1 MAGLSFVTCYTSYA
15 ITGQVGVN
23 MIDQNDQSPLTVAR
37 ALRTARAR
45 LADAGLE
52 TPGLDAEVLLRF
64 ILGWDRT
71 QILSRPEIELS
82 ADEADRYEQLLSERL
97 RGIPVA
103 YLTGE
108 REFMGLPFTVTPAV
122 LVPRP
127 ETEILV
133 EWAADWLRPG
143 DRGRV
148 VDVGTGSGAI
158 ALSLAH
164 LLGPEWHGTI
174 TGIDVSP
181 DALRVAERN
190 RANLGL
196 EHRVALREG
205 HLLQGEDV
213 PFDLILANL
222 PYLRPEQVDGNANL
236 AAEPRLA
243 LDGGADGLDLVR
255 ELLADAPRV
264 LAPGGAIGLEIDP
277 SQEPA
282 AQELARA
289 TFPHAAVTVLHDL
302 AGHAR
307 HLIIETEEA

>member
-1 MAGLSFVTCYTSYA
+1 MT
-15 ITGQVGVN
+15 
-23 MIDQNDQSPLTVAR
+23 DQNDQSPLTVAR
-37 ALRTARAR
+37 ALRTARMR
-45 LADAGLE
+45 LAEAGLE
-52 TPGLDAEVLLRF
+52 TPALDAEVLLRH

-71 QILSRPEIELS
+71 QILSRPET
-82 ADEADRYEQLLSERL
+82 AVAPDDAVRYEEMLRQRLS
-97 RGIPVA
+97 GAPVA

-108 REFMGLPFTVTPAV
+108 REFMGLPFLVNPAV

-143 DRGRV
+143 GRSRV

-158 ALSLAH
+158 ALSLRASPGNG
-164 LLGPEWHGTI
+164 LDREI
-174 TGIDVSP
+174 TGIDVSA
-181 DALRVAERN
+181 DALQVAGRN
-190 RANLGL
+190 RNNLGL
-196 EHRVALREG
+196 DARVALRAG
-205 HLLQGEDV
+205 YLLREEQG

-222 PYLRPEQVDGNANL
+222 PYLRPDQVDGNADL

-277 SQEPA
+277 SQSQA
-282 AQELARA
+282 VQDLALA
-289 TFPHAAVTVLHDL
+289 TFPDAVVTVLHDL

-307 HLIIETEEA
+307 HVIVESGEA

>member
-1 MAGLSFVTCYTSYA
+1 MVTCYTSYA
-15 ITGQVGVN
+15 IIGQAGVR
-23 MIDQNDQSPLTVAR
+23 MTDQNDQSVVTVAR
-37 ALRTARAR
+37 ALRTARTR
-45 LADAGLE
+45 LTDAGLE
-52 TPGLDAEVLLRF
+52 TPGLDAEVLLRHV
-64 ILGWDRT
+64 LGWDRT
-71 QILSRPEIELS
+71 LILSRPGHEL
-82 ADEADRYEQLLSERL
+82 AEDDVNRYERLLSQRVQ
-97 RGIPVA
+97 GAPVA

-108 REFMGLPFTVTPAV
+108 REFMGLPFRVSPAV

-143 DRGRV
+143 GRNRV

-164 LLGPEWHGTI
+164 LLGNDWSGSI

-181 DALRVAERN
+181 DALVVAERN
-190 RANLGL
+190 RAALGL
-196 EHRVALREG
+196 DARVALRPG
-205 HLLQGEDV
+205 HLLQGEGE

-222 PYLRPEQVDGNANL
+222 PYLRPDQVDGNPDL

-243 LDGGADGLDLVR
+243 LDGGVDGLEFIRD
-255 ELLADAPRV
+255 LLADAPRV

-277 SQEPA
+277 DQADAVPD
-282 AQELARA
+282 LARA
-289 TFPHAAVTVLHDL
+289 AVPDAAITVLHDL

-307 HLIIETEEA
+307 HVIIETEEP

>member
-1 MAGLSFVTCYTSYA
+1 MS
-15 ITGQVGVN
+15 
-23 MIDQNDQSPLTVAR
+23 DQNDQSPLTVAR

-45 LADAGLE
+45 LSEAGLE
-52 TPGLDAEVLLRF
+52 TPGLDAEVLLRH

-71 QILSRPEIELS
+71 QILTRPETKLK
-82 ADEADRYEQLLSERL
+82 AEAAARFDRLLSERL
-97 RGIPVA
+97 CGVPVA
-103 YLTGE
+103 YLIGE
-108 REFMGLPFTVTPAV
+108 REFMELPFSVSPSV

-143 DRGRV
+143 DRDRV

-164 LLGPEWHGTI
+164 LLGEDWSGSI

-181 DALRVAERN
+181 EALQVAERN
-190 RANLGL
+190 RAALGL
-196 EHRVALREG
+196 DERVSLRHG
-205 HLLQGEDV
+205 YLLRDETTHV
-213 PFDLILANL
+213 DLILANL
-222 PYLRPEQVDGNANL
+222 PYLRPDQVDGNPDL

-255 ELLADAPRV
+255 ELLTDAPRV

-277 SQEPA
+277 SQA
-282 AQELARA
+282 KAVQGLAVA
-289 TFPHAAVTVLHDL
+289 SFPDAAVTVLHDL

-307 HLIIETEEA
+307 HVIIETEDA

>member
-1 MAGLSFVTCYTSYA
+1 M
-15 ITGQVGVN
+15 TGQVRVS
-23 MIDQNDQSPLTVAR
+23 MTDQTDQSPLTVSR
-37 ALRTARAR
+37 ILRTARAR
-45 LADAGLE
+45 LAEAGLE
-52 TPGLDAEVLLRF
+52 TPGLDAEVLLRH

-71 QILSRPEIELS
+71 QILSRPEVVVA
-82 ADEADRYEQLLSERL
+82 ADDSVRYEELLRQRL
-97 RGIPVA
+97 NGAPVA

-108 REFMGLPFTVTPAV
+108 REFMGLPFLVNPAV

-143 DRGRV
+143 GRNRV

-164 LLGPEWHGTI
+164 LLGIDWSGEI
-174 TGIDVSP
+174 AGIDVSAE
-181 DALRVAERN
+181 ALRVAGRN
-190 RANLGL
+190 RTNFGL
-196 EHRVALREG
+196 DARVALRAG
-205 HLLQGEDV
+205 YLLREEQG

-222 PYLRPEQVDGNANL
+222 PYLRPDQVDGNAEI
-236 AAEPRLA
+236 ATEPRLA

-264 LAPGGAIGLEIDP
+264 LAPGGAIGLEIDT
-277 SQEPA
+277 SQ
-282 AQELARA
+282 AQAVQDLALA
-289 TFPHAAVTVLHDL
+289 TFPQSIVTVLHDL

-307 HLIIETEEA
+307 HVIVDSGEA

>member
-1 MAGLSFVTCYTSYA
+1 MTH
-15 ITGQVGVN
+15 
-23 MIDQNDQSPLTVAR
+23 QNDQFPLTVAR

-45 LADAGLE
+45 LAEAGLE
-52 TPGLDAEVLLRF
+52 TPGLDAEVLLRH
-64 ILGWDRT
+64 ILDWNRT
-71 QILSRPEIELS
+71 QILSRPETELEGDD
-82 ADEADRYEQLLSERL
+82 AARYDALVSDRL
-97 RGIPVA
+97 RGVPVA

-108 REFMGLPFTVTPAV
+108 REFMGLPFTVSPAV

-143 DRGRV
+143 GRSRV

-164 LLGPEWHGTI
+164 LLGADWRGSI

-181 DALRVAERN
+181 GALRVAERN

-196 EHRVALREG
+196 DHRVRLRHG
-205 HLLQGEDV
+205 YLLRDESSH
-213 PFDLILANL
+213 FDLILANL
-222 PYLRPEQVDGNANL
+222 PYLRPDQVDDNPDL

-243 LDGGADGLDLVR
+243 LDGGTDGLDLIR

-264 LAPGGAIGLEIDP
+264 LAEGGAIGLEIDP
-277 SQEPA
+277 SQA
-282 AQELARA
+282 RSVQDLARA
-289 TFPHAAVTVLHDL
+289 AFPEAAVTVLHDL

-307 HLIIETEEA
+307 HVIIETSGPNADRN

>member
-1 MAGLSFVTCYTSYA
+1 MT
-15 ITGQVGVN
+15 
-23 MIDQNDQSPLTVAR
+23 DQNDQSSLTVAR

-45 LADAGLE
+45 LSEAGLE
-52 TPGLDAEVLLRF
+52 TPGLDAEVLLRHV
-64 ILGWDRT
+64 LGWDRT
-71 QILSRPEIELS
+71 QILSRPDTELT
-82 ADEADRYEQLLSERL
+82 AGDAARFDRLLSERL
-97 RGIPVA
+97 RGVPVA
-103 YLTGE
+103 YLTGV
-108 REFMGLPFTVTPAV
+108 REFMGLPFTVSPAV

-143 DRGRV
+143 DRDRV

-164 LLGPEWHGTI
+164 LLGTDWGGSI

-190 RANLGL
+190 RAALGVDQ
-196 EHRVALREG
+196 RVALRSG
-205 HLLQGEDV
+205 SLLREEPG

-222 PYLRPEQVDGNANL
+222 PYLRPEQVDGNRDL

-277 SQEPA
+277 SQTQA
-282 AQELARA
+282 AQDLARV
-289 TFPHAAVTVLHDL
+289 TFPQAAVTVLHDL

-307 HLIIETEEA
+307 HVIIETKDA

>member
-1 MAGLSFVTCYTSYA
+1 MC
-15 ITGQVGVN
+15 N
-23 MIDQNDQSPLTVAR
+23 QNNQPLLTVTR

-45 LADAGLE
+45 LAEAGLE
-52 TPGLDAEVLLRF
+52 TPGLDAEVLLRH

-71 QILSRPEIELS
+71 QILSRPETELA
-82 ADEADRYEQLLSERL
+82 ADDATQFEALVSERL

-108 REFMGLPFTVTPAV
+108 REFMGLPFAVSPAV

-143 DRGRV
+143 GRNHV
-148 VDVGTGSGAI
+148 VDVGSGSGAI

-164 LLGPEWHGTI
+164 LLGVEWRGSI

-181 DALRVAERN
+181 DALRVAEHN
-190 RANLGL
+190 RATLGL
-196 EHRVALREG
+196 DHLVALRQG
-205 HLLQGEDV
+205 YLLRDESAH
-213 PFDLILANL
+213 FDLILANL
-222 PYLRPEQVDGNANL
+222 PYLRPDQVDGNPDL
-236 AAEPRLA
+236 VAEPRLA
-243 LDGGADGLDLVR
+243 LDGGEDGLDLVR

-277 SQEPA
+277 GQSSAVQDLAHASFPA
-282 AQELARA
+282 ATAI
-289 TFPHAAVTVLHDL
+289 VLHDL

-307 HLIIETEEA
+307 HVIVETGEA

>member
-1 MAGLSFVTCYTSYA
+1 MT
-15 ITGQVGVN
+15 
-23 MIDQNDQSPLTVAR
+23 DQNNQPPLTVAR
-37 ALRTARAR
+37 ALRTARER
-45 LADAGLE
+45 FTQAGLDS
-52 TPGLDAEVLLRF
+52 PGLDAEVLLRHV
-64 ILGWDRT
+64 LGWDRT

-82 ADEADRYEQLLSERL
+82 ANEGARYEVLVRERL
-97 RGIPVA
+97 RGLPVA

-108 REFMGLPFTVTPAV
+108 REFMGLPFAVTPAV

-143 DRGRV
+143 GRNRV

-164 LLGPEWHGTI
+164 LLGPDWIGSI

-181 DALRVAERN
+181 DALQVAGRN
-190 RANLGL
+190 RAALGMQ
-196 EHRVALREG
+196 ERVGLRQG
-205 HLLQGEDV
+205 YLLRDV
-213 PFDLILANL
+213 STHVDLILANL
-222 PYLRPEQVDGNANL
+222 PYLRPDQVDGNPDL

-255 ELLADAPRV
+255 ELLAGAPRV

-277 SQEPA
+277 SQA
-282 AQELARA
+282 RAVQDLARE
-289 TFPHAAVTVLHDL
+289 TFPDAAITVLHDL

-307 HLIIETEEA
+307 HVIIETEEP

>member
-1 MAGLSFVTCYTSYA
+1 MT
-15 ITGQVGVN
+15 
-23 MIDQNDQSPLTVAR
+23 DQNDQSPLTVAR

-45 LADAGLE
+45 LTAAGLE
-52 TPGLDAEVLLRF
+52 TPGLDAEVLLRH

-71 QILSRPEIELS
+71 QILSRPETEL
-82 ADEADRYEQLLSERL
+82 AAAEIARYDHLLRERL
-97 RGIPVA
+97 GGAPVA

-108 REFMGLPFTVTPAV
+108 REFMGLPFVVSPAV

-143 DRGRV
+143 GRDRI

-164 LLGPEWHGTI
+164 LLGADWSGSI
-174 TGIDVSP
+174 TGIDVSL
-181 DALRVAERN
+181 DALQEADRN
-190 RANLGL
+190 RAALGL
-196 EHRVALREG
+196 DDRVALRYG
-205 HLLQGEDV
+205 YLLRDEATH
-213 PFDLILANL
+213 FDLILANL
-222 PYLRPEQVDGNANL
+222 PYLRPEQVDDNPDL

-255 ELLADAPRV
+255 DLLADAPCV

-277 SQEPA
+277 SQ
-282 AQELARA
+282 AQSVQDLAHA
-289 TFPHAAVTVLHDL
+289 TFPEAAITVLHDL

-307 HLIIETEEA
+307 HVIIETEDA

>member
-1 MAGLSFVTCYTSYA
+1 MT
-15 ITGQVGVN
+15 
-23 MIDQNDQSPLTVAR
+23 DQNDQSSLTVAR

-45 LADAGLE
+45 LSEASLE
-52 TPGLDAEVLLRF
+52 TPGLDAEVLLRHV
-64 ILGWDRT
+64 LGWDRT
-71 QILSRPEIELS
+71 QILSRPDTELT
-82 ADEADRYEQLLSERL
+82 AGDAARFDRLLSERL
-97 RGIPVA
+97 RGVPVA
-103 YLTGE
+103 YLTGV
-108 REFMGLPFTVTPAV
+108 REFMGLPFTVSPAV

-143 DRGRV
+143 DRDRV

-164 LLGPEWHGTI
+164 LLGTDWGGSI

-190 RANLGL
+190 RAALGVDQ
-196 EHRVALREG
+196 RVALRSG
-205 HLLQGEDV
+205 SLLREEPG

-222 PYLRPEQVDGNANL
+222 PYLRPEQVDGNRDL

-277 SQEPA
+277 SQTQA
-282 AQELARA
+282 AQDLASL
-289 TFPHAAVTVLHDL
+289 TFPQAAVTVLHDL

-307 HLIIETEEA
+307 HVIIETKDA

>member
-1 MAGLSFVTCYTSYA
+1 MT
-15 ITGQVGVN
+15 
-23 MIDQNDQSPLTVAR
+23 DQNDQSPLTVAR

-45 LADAGLE
+45 LAEAGVE
-52 TPGLDAEVLLRF
+52 TPGLDAEVLLRHV
-64 ILGWDRT
+64 LGWDRT
-71 QILSRPEIELS
+71 QILTRPESEL
-82 ADEADRYEQLLSERL
+82 AAAEAGHYDRLVGERE

-108 REFMGLPFTVTPAV
+108 REFMGLPFSVSPAV

-143 DRGRV
+143 GRDRV

-164 LLGPEWHGTI
+164 LLGPDWSGSI
-174 TGIDVSP
+174 TGIDVSA
-181 DALRVAERN
+181 DAVRVAERN
-190 RANLGL
+190 RAALGL
-196 EHRVALREG
+196 DQRVALRQG
-205 HLLQGEDV
+205 YLLRDEATHV
-213 PFDLILANL
+213 DLALANL
-222 PYLRPEQVDGNANL
+222 PYLRPDQVDGNPDL

-264 LAPGGAIGLEIDP
+264 LAAGGAIGLEIDP
-277 SQEPA
+277 SQA
-282 AQELARA
+282 QAVQELARA
-289 TFPHAAVTVLHDL
+289 AFPEAAVTVLHDL

-307 HLIIETEEA
+307 HVIVETEDT

>member
-1 MAGLSFVTCYTSYA
+1 MT
-15 ITGQVGVN
+15 
-23 MIDQNDQSPLTVAR
+23 DQIDQSPLTVNR
-37 ALRTARAR
+37 ALRTARER
-45 LADAGLE
+45 LAHAGLDS
-52 TPGLDAEVLLRF
+52 PGLDADVLLRH

-71 QILSRPEIELS
+71 QILSRPEAQLS
-82 ADEADRYEQLLSERL
+82 ADDALRFNALLARRED
-97 RGIPVA
+97 GVPVA

-108 REFMGLPFTVTPAV
+108 REFMGLPFAVTSAV

-143 DRGRV
+143 GRNRV

-164 LLGPEWHGTI
+164 LLGTDWSGSI

-181 DALRVAERN
+181 DALQVAERN
-190 RANLGL
+190 RAELGL
-196 EHRVALREG
+196 DHRVALRRSY
-205 HLLQGEDV
+205 LLQDEAH

-222 PYLRPEQVDGNANL
+222 PYLRPDQVDGNRDL

-243 LDGGADGLDLVR
+243 LDGGAAGLDLIR
-255 ELLADAPRV
+255 ELLADAPRS

-277 SQEPA
+277 DQVQA
-282 AQELARA
+282 VQDLAHSA
-289 TFPHAAVTVLHDL
+289 FPDAVVTVLHDL

-307 HLIIETEEA
+307 HVIIETEEP